1 MGGRSNGLGSRSRLD
16 RSIPVNTSF
25 CGACQSMG
33 TSGNEAKEEEGISF
47 NGRLELGLPSLLMA
61 NILLDA

>member
-1 MGGRSNGLGSRSRLD
+1 LRLD
-16 RSIPVNTSF
+16 ISIPVNTIF
-25 CGACQSMG
+25 CGAYQSMG
-33 TSGNEAKEEEGISF
+33 ISGNEAKEKEGISF